1 MKRRELKGLPV
12 DLCFNAKGTF
22 KYFLHYINRI
32 YSGTEKMDLP
42 EAFNENYQRFVIY
55 VDKDFVPVTSQFGF
69 KLDSVGIFDLLDEL
83 QVLSILNYK
92 GKIKPVISIAVEVLK
107 TGTATKRGHDIHS
120 SIYSQLEN
128 RWPNI
133 TIEFLTR

>member
-12 DLCFNAKGTF
+12 DLCFRAKGLF
-22 KYFLHYINRI
+22 QSFVHYINRI
-32 YSGTEKMDLP
+32 YSGTEKMNLS

-69 KLDSVGIFDLLDEL
+69 KLDWGIFDILDEL

-92 GKIKPVISIAVEVLK
+92 GKIKPVVSIAVEVLK

-120 SIYSQLEN
+120 SIYSQLKT